1 VKQPSDQPGNDTTS
15 LRRLMRNAPGA
26 TLATLACEHGQVE
39 NGWPVASFVHPVIY
53 IDGSPIILISELADH
68 TRHIH
73 NDPRVSLLFRP
84 ADPVASASP
93 VNPGTA
99 SSPTP
104 PAPCP
109 PSPPLTDT
117 QRLTVFGTAT
127 RTDDDFLRRY
137 YLACQPDAALYAG
150 FGDFGFYRVNV
161 VAAYWVGGFGKQR
174 RLRGDQ
180 LVFGNA
186 RELARH
192 HDALVQHLNTSQQG
206 LIDKIAMQK
215 APASDDSA
223 TGWKVI
229 TIDCDGMNLTCNDT
243 VLRIDFPH
251 TISSMIE
258 GQKILVEM
266 GQKQHKKPT

>member
-1 VKQPSDQPGNDTTS
+1 MKQPSDQPGNDTTS
-15 LRRLMRNAPGA
+15 LRRLMRNAHGA
-26 TLATLACEHGQVE
+26 TLATLACKHGQVE
-39 NGWPVASFVHPVIY
+39 NGWPVTSMVHPVIY
-53 IDGSPIILISELADH
+53 IDGTPIILISELADH

-84 ADPVASASP
+84 ACPVASASP

-104 PAPCP
+104 PAP
-109 PSPPLTDT
+109 LTAT

-180 LVFGNA
+180 LVRPDTG
-186 RELARH
+186 ELAHH
-192 HDALVQHLNTSQQG
+192 HDDLVHYLNSTAQNR
-206 LIDKIAMQK
+206 IDQIVAHNTR
-215 APASDDSA
+215 PGGDSA
-223 TGWKVI
+223 TGWKVV

-266 GQKQHKKPT
+266 GQKRHKKPT